1 MISFEQHKSP
11 SRVSATKEKKVPYK
25 AYQPEVRTPDAIIIK
40 LYTSGDQIRGYV
52 RKIVDPAKN
61 DTIFPGEEMEPAAA
75 FQLAVS
81 HSEGEAPIF
90 IELTEGVQ
98 WDPEWGDLLP

>member
-1 MISFEQHKSP
+1 M
-11 SRVSATKEKKVPYK
+11 PYK

-61 DTIFPGEEMEPAAA
+61 DTIFPGEEMEPEAA